1 MLSSTVLY
9 CTVSVLD
16 NAVTVVCY
24 TMYVQLPSVLTVR
37 HDTACVCVCV
47 CVCVCEALH
56 CTLLCCTVLFY
67 TALYCTCTVLIELCR
82 NSLCVQMSMSSSALY
97 RP

>member
-16 NAVTVVCY
+16 NAVTVLCY
-24 TMYVQLPSVLTVR
+24 IMYVQLPSVLTVR

-47 CVCVCEALH
+47 CVKR
-56 CTLLCCTVLFY
+56 Y
-67 TALYCTCTVLIELCR
+67 TALCCA
-82 NSLCVQMSMSSSALY
+82 ALY
-97 RP
+97 YTVQHCIARVLY